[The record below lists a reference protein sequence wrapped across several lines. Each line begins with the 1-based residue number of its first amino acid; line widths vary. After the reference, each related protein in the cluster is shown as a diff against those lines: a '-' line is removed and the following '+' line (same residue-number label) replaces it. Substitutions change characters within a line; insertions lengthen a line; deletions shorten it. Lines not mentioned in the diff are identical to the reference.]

1 MGAKRWRGRLSICA
15 RAFVASRPLGGYR
28 ASTPAGVRA
37 PLGRSSGGVAS
48 LNHRLP
54 AGMPPASSGAAS
66 GIMLGRP
73 RHHPGMPPAIPGMP
87 PHHPGMPPASCSD
100 ASGIIRGRLRDREG
114 MPRASRSTAG
124 GIAAG
129 RVYRP
134 PRANVMEKS
143 PQCHGKVREVAR
155 RLGRPFR
162 ARGPYWPECQGVALG
177 WRRPHRWR
185 SESAP
190 CGAHQ
195 DSTVP
200 PRRHR
205 KKSPKGHS
213 SLWNSLTT
221 NTRNGAKGTS
231 GGCVSPSTELR
242 PGSL

>member
-1 MGAKRWRGRLSICA
+1 
-15 RAFVASRPLGGYR
+15 
-28 ASTPAGVRA
+28 
-37 PLGRSSGGVAS
+37 
-48 LNHRLP
+48 
-54 AGMPPASSGAAS
+54 
-66 GIMLGRP
+66 
-73 RHHPGMPPAIPGMP
+73 MPPAIPGMP

-242 PGSL
+242 PEFFQHKKECEPGRGALTANQTVRQGCQRGRSQKRPRGMRKPPAPALRAHPIRSSTPAFRIT